1 MKKIILYFVFNFLF
15 LSAFTQNDNEL
26 YGVVRKNYYSTLYD
40 PIDSNFTY
48 EAFDSAT
55 VRLGKLNTNTGFVE
69 NIGEFSESMLV
80 NLTGAALDPYSNSY
94 LFFGGYTFI
103 TMDLNSGE
111 INNEV
116 QLFNPNGES
125 YFDNFRFNNSD
136 SSIYGLARRNYY
148 DSNFNFTGA
157 EMFLS
162 RLNSVN
168 GEITQISQN
177 STGSGF
183 ALAGSAIDPYQ
194 MVYYFSTGGAIVGLD
209 MYEGDVYS
217 SFPIDFNSG
226 IMFDNFTYSCVD
238 TSLYGLIR
246 QNFYSTI
253 IDSLNGGFE
262 TTILDST
269 SMKLGK
275 INTSS
280 GVLTEVSQSSI
291 GFGGYSLNASSAID
305 PNSMTYYF
313 SSGDNLVGVSMVTG
327 QVTQLNPWEFEDGTY
342 FDLMRNFNNCRLA
355 TKVRINTNSSKLKEL
370 NKTNNFNVYPN
381 PVASEFTIQFQNLK
395 SNSEIKILDQY
406 GKTQKTIDNFSGKEI
421 NIQRGNLSSGI
432 YFVQIT
438 DENGRTEINKI
449 SFID

>member
-1 MKKIILYFVFNFLF
+1 MNKIIFYIVFNFLF
-15 LSAFTQNDNEL
+15 LSAFAQNDNQL
-26 YGVVRKNYYSTLYD
+26 FGVVRKNYYSTLYD

-48 EAFDSAT
+48 EMFDSAT

-94 LFFGGYTFI
+94 LFFGGYTFV
-103 TMDLNSGE
+103 TLDLNSGQ

-116 QLFNPNGES
+116 ELFNPNGES

-148 DSNFNFTGA
+148 DANFNFTGA

-162 RLNSVN
+162 RLNSVS

-177 STGSGF
+177 SIGSGF
-183 ALAGSAIDPYQ
+183 ALSGSAIDPYQ
-194 MVYYFSTGGAIVGLD
+194 MVYYYSTGDAIVGLD

-217 SFPIDFNSG
+217 TFPIDFNQG
-226 IMFDNFTYSCVD
+226 IMFDNFTYSCAD

-246 QNFYSTI
+246 QNFFSTV

-280 GVLTEVSQSSI
+280 GILTEVSQTSI
-291 GFGGYSLNASSAID
+291 GIGGYSLNASSAID

-313 SSGDNLVGVSMVTG
+313 SSGDNIIGVSMTTG
-327 QVTQLNPWEFEDGTY
+327 QVTEINSLEFEDGMY
-342 FDLMRNFNNCRLA
+342 FDLMRNFNNCRQA
-355 TKVRINTNSSKLKEL
+355 TKIRINNGSNNIVEF
-370 NKTNNFNVYPN
+370 NKANNM
-381 PVASEFTIQFQNLK
+381 
-395 SNSEIKILDQY
+395 
-406 GKTQKTIDNFSGKEI
+406 
-421 NIQRGNLSSGI
+421 
-432 YFVQIT
+432 
-438 DENGRTEINKI
+438 
-449 SFID
+449 